1 MDLTSTA
8 FARHVRRQLCAGLFL
23 ALASTTVLADER
35 CKQLEALNQQ
45 YAGVQLTST
54 QKQLKS
60 QLVAWYKQ
68 NCRPTR
74 SADVGRG

>member
-1 MDLTSTA
+1 MDLTSAA
-8 FARHVRRQLCAGLFL
+8 FARHFCRPLCAGLFL
-23 ALASTTVLADER
+23 AVASTAVLADER

-45 YAGVQLTST
+45 YAGVQLTNA

-60 QLVAWYKQ
+60 QLVAWYRQ

-74 SADVGRG
+74 SAEAGR

>member
-1 MDLTSTA
+1 MNLTSTY
-8 FARHVRRQLCAGLFL
+8 FARHFRRQLCAGLFL
-23 ALASTTVLADER
+23 TLASTAALADER

-45 YAGVQLTST
+45 YAGVQLTNT

-74 SADVGRG
+74 SAEAERR